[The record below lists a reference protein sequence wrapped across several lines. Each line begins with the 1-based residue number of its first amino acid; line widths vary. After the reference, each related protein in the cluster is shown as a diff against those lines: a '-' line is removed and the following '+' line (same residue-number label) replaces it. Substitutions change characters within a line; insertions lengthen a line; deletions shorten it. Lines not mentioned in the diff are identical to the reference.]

1 MSSKVT
7 KIQIKRG
14 LEANLPT
21 LSAGEPAFT
30 TDQKNFYVGDGT
42 LNQRYLK
49 TTGDTMTGP
58 LVITPTADS
67 TTAIQI
73 NKADG
78 STNVLNVDTTNARV
92 GIGTTSPEELF
103 DVTGTLGSVQ
113 ITYHGNYLL
122 FTRDSTNYI
131 SATGAS
137 AALSL
142 GAGGNATDLQILS
155 NHDVHINNGNL
166 VLNSNWLSGDG
177 GDEGLAVDSS
187 GNVGIGTTG
196 PSTIL
201 HVKATNPE
209 YRLESTNASNYR
221 VGFRLKAANGSD
233 WMFGTSYTNDTTN
246 SFFISYWGSNAFL
259 IAPTLNIGIGTRAPL
274 SKLGILGNL
283 SVGGTY
289 GAVAAPAGGMII
301 EGNVGIGTTGPEAPL
316 HIAGTSSAELRVEST
331 SANSTSYLR
340 LKNDA
345 RSWALQVRGDTSD
358 SFIIRDLNAGS
369 PNERLVIDTS
379 GNVGIGTT
387 GPDVKLE
394 VFGSTGL
401 KISFDATDN
410 TTLVTDTNGD
420 LTITPSGTKTILA
433 SGLTLSGAVVATPD
447 AITATGEGVAASI
460 VTVNTEVTTN
470 DDNDLDNVTLANGT
484 SGQIKHIYCV
494 ASFAG
499 DTWKITP
506 ATLLG
511 GTQITFGDNSVGT
524 GCTLTYADNEGWII
538 IGNNGGT
545 IA

>member
-301 EGNVGIGTTGPEAPL
+301 EGNVGIGTTGP
-316 HIAGTSSAELRVEST
+316 
-331 SANSTSYLR
+331 
-340 LKNDA
+340 
-345 RSWALQVRGDTSD
+345 
-358 SFIIRDLNAGS
+358 
-369 PNERLVIDTS
+369 
-379 GNVGIGTT
+379 
-387 GPDVKLE
+387 DVKLE